1 MTDTEIIIACAK
13 AMGYSSGEGYGHA
26 SRCPYPV
33 GIRISEGRKA
43 PRWYSPLYDDAQAM
57 ALVKKFK
64 LDVWWPFNG
73 DEWQCAE
80 GGKRPIGNPDLNR
93 AICEAVASMVVA
105 KIDMMNEINR
115 ARSGAENDQ

>member
-43 PRWYSPLYDDAQAM
+43 PRWYSPLHDDAQAM
-57 ALVKKFK
+57 MLLKFFS
-64 LDVWWPFNG
+64 LQISG
-73 DEWQCAE
+73 GRSGQCWEVIHGYNNKISATSVT
-80 GGKRPIGNPDLNR
+80 LNN
-93 AICEAVASMVVA
+93 AICECVA
-105 KIDMMNEINR
+105 KME
-115 ARSGAENDQ
+115 SKK